1 MTGTALGL
9 AILAIALIIMGTIDI
24 FGGNDQ

>member
-1 MTGTALGL
+1 MTGTEVGL
-9 AILAIALIIMGTIDI
+9 AVLAIALIIMATIDI